1 MKNDIRSYF
10 GQGLKQTRRGR
21 TPKRTVARSIE
32 VLEDRALATAGMTQS
47 LGADFAALRA
57 GGTAHVTFHESRQ
70 GIKAKS
76 LSNVAYL
83 NDHGRVQHLDLYLP
97 AGPKPE
103 GGFPVILAIPGGG
116 WRWVRR
122 NDLGSTVS
130 SFTKDG
136 FAVAVTD
143 YAFASN
149 TVGTSVWPRNLTDVQ
164 QAVRWLR
171 GNSGRYGLNPGMIA
185 AWGESAGGNLAALL
199 GTTSGAAGS
208 DHSAQVQA
216 VVDFYGPAELTR
228 LYQEAP
234 GTRSYLV
241 TFLGGTPSDY
251 PARYLAAS
259 PADHVTPNDP
269 PFLILQGTSDTSVP
283 PDQSASLLKAL
294 QESGVP
300 VKAEFLQGQPHGFRL
315 NVGFDLRTEIVKF
328 LRSAFDGQRVGSG

>member
-1 MKNDIRSYF
+1 MKNHMRTF
-10 GQGLKQTRRGR
+10 FEQGFKQTRLRR
-21 TPKRTVARSIE
+21 TPKRTIPRSIE
-32 VLEDRALATAGMTQS
+32 VLEGRALATAGISQS
-47 LGADFAALRA
+47 FNAGFSALPA
-57 GGTAHVTFHESRQ
+57 GGIAHLSVYESRQ
-70 GIKAKS
+70 GIRAKS
-76 LSNVAYL
+76 LLNLAYL

-136 FAVAVTD
+136 FAVAVAD
-143 YAFASN
+143 YTFASN

-171 GNSGRYGLNPGMIA
+171 TNSGRYGLNPGKIA

-208 DHSAQVQA
+208 DRSAQVQA

-234 GTRSYLV
+234 GTRPYLV
-241 TFLGGTPSDY
+241 TFLGGTPSEY
-251 PARYLAAS
+251 PVRYLAAS
-259 PADHVTPNDP
+259 PADQVKSNDP
-269 PFLILQGTSDTSVP
+269 PFLILQGNSDTSVP

-294 QESGVP
+294 QGSGVP

-315 NVGFDLRTEIVKF
+315 NVGFDLRSEILGF
-328 LRSAFDGQRVGSG
+328 LRSALDGKGVGSG